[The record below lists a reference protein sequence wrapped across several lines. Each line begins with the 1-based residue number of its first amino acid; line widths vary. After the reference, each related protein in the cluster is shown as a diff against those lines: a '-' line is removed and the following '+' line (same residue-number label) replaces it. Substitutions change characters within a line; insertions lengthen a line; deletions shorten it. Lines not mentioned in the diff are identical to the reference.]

1 MYLCFTV
8 KSRSFRPLI
17 LTFFSTFCSFWWLY
31 SHCILEKEMFI
42 IDLCSNLHY
51 FYSPNVICYKIAEKI
66 CDQFNNA
73 FILMVSHI
81 FLNISYSVML
91 LGCNGSYYTCK
102 YHSYCLFKV
111 FDYYWF
117 LNQNINKI
125 VNFFMSYL
133 RSSRKNYLLSILTGW

>member
-1 MYLCFTV
+1 
-8 KSRSFRPLI
+8 
-17 LTFFSTFCSFWWLY
+17 
-31 SHCILEKEMFI
+31 MFI

-111 FDYYWF
+111 FDYY
-117 LNQNINKI
+117 
-125 VNFFMSYL
+125 
-133 RSSRKNYLLSILTGW
+133 

>member
-1 MYLCFTV
+1 
-8 KSRSFRPLI
+8 
-17 LTFFSTFCSFWWLY
+17 
-31 SHCILEKEMFI
+31 MFI

-81 FLNISYSVML
+81 FLNIFYSVML

-111 FDYYWF
+111 FDYY
-117 LNQNINKI
+117 
-125 VNFFMSYL
+125 
-133 RSSRKNYLLSILTGW
+133 